1 MGDEVKL
8 RSLID
13 HVPLSHHDVEI
24 EGLSSDS
31 RLIKNKFVFFALAGS
46 KARGVDFIKDA
57 VHRGASIIVGEEQVP
72 QNLPNNI
79 LYFHVEDTRLA
90 LAQAASRFYPRQP
103 EMIVAV
109 TGTAGKSS
117 VADFTR
123 QIFSKTGHRAASLG
137 TIGITR
143 EDRIDYGAL
152 TTPDPVSL
160 HETLQALHDE
170 GITHLAMEA
179 SSHGLDQKRLDG
191 VRLKAAAFTNL
202 GHDHLDYHGTREAY
216 LQAKLR
222 LFDPLLPKGY
232 PAVVNAD
239 CDDAATVI
247 EKARHRGLDI
257 ISVGRAGQTITL
269 NAARREGFD
278 QIISLR
284 HEGRSYEV
292 TLPLVGEFQI
302 SNALVAAGLA
312 LSGGVKSDHVF
323 EALSSLRGVKGRLE
337 RVGVHK
343 GGLIVID
350 YAHKPGALKAVLETM
365 RPIAEGRLICIFGC
379 GGDRDK
385 EKRALMG
392 AIAHQSADIT
402 IVTDD
407 NPRSEDAAAIRRS
420 ILSAAPGAREIADR
434 AAAIQ
439 VGIDM
444 LQKGDGL
451 VIAGKGHETGQIIG
465 DKILPFSD
473 HEVVAACLNN
483 GIMA

>member
-8 RSLID
+8 RVLID
-13 HVPLSHHDVEI
+13 HVPSPHHDVEI

-31 RLIKNKFVFFALAGS
+31 RLIKDHFAFFALAGS
-46 KARGVDFIKDA
+46 KARGGHFIKDA
-57 VHRGASIIVGEEQVP
+57 IQRGASVVIGEETSP
-72 QNLPNNI
+72 QELPKEI
-79 LYFHVEDTRLA
+79 IYLYVDDARLS
-90 LAQAASRFYPRQP
+90 LARAVSRFYPRQP
-103 EMIVAV
+103 DTIVAV

-123 QIFSKTGHRAASLG
+123 QIFSKNGHRAASLG

-170 GITHLAMEA
+170 GITHLAMES

-191 VRLKAAAFTNL
+191 VRLTAAAFTNL

-222 LFDPLLPKGY
+222 LFDPLLPKGA
-232 PAVVNAD
+232 PAVINAD
-239 CDDAATVI
+239 CDDAATII

-257 ISVGRAGQTITL
+257 VSVGRAGQTITL
-269 NAARREGFD
+269 SVARREGFD

-284 HEGRSYEV
+284 HEGCSYEV
-292 TLPLVGEFQI
+292 NLPLVGEFQI

-312 LSGGVKSDHVF
+312 LSTGLKADAVF
-323 EALSSLRGVKGRLE
+323 DALSTLRGVKGRLE
-337 RVGVHK
+337 RVGAHK
-343 GGLIVID
+343 GGLIIID
-350 YAHKPGALKAVLETM
+350 YAHKPDALKAVLETM
-365 RPIAEGRLICIFGC
+365 RPFADGRLICLFGC

-392 AIAHQSADIT
+392 AIAHQNADIT

-407 NPRSEDAAAIRRS
+407 NPRSEDAALIRRT
-420 ILSAAPGAREIADR
+420 ILSTVPGAREIGDR
-434 AAAIQ
+434 AEAIHT
-439 VGIDM
+439 GIDM
-444 LQKGDGL
+444 LQKGDVL
-451 VIAGKGHETGQIIG
+451 VIAGKGHETGQMIG

-473 HEVVAACLNN
+473 HDIVATCLNKRV
-483 GIMA
+483 MA